1 MTGDKLLPCPFCGG
15 EIEAHVALDLPD
27 NSLSPLLFCC
37 HHCGAMVSFNDKLA
51 NVGRMHGDVSPA
63 IKLWNTRYERTCR
76 PIWKAV
82 KNPGVEACECSECG
96 GSLDNLGA
104 GICGGIF
111 EYCPHCGAKVVDDA
125 DQKLHD

>member
-51 NVGRMHGDVSPA
+51 NVGRMHGDDSPA
-63 IKLWNTRYERTCR
+63 IKLWNTRYERTCHVCESR
-76 PIWKAV
+76 ESWDGELWEVVLSCGHEHLVPPEELPILY
-82 KNPGVEACECSECG
+82 CS
-96 GSLDNLGA
+96 D
-104 GICGGIF
+104 
-111 EYCPHCGAKVVDDA
+111 CGAKVVDDA